1 MEIGTKIQLNETH
14 GFQEG
19 VYEIL
24 EIETGKDG
32 FRCARVKRAGLP
44 SGVRNPRYWLNL
56 DTRTHQDRF
65 RSDLIEPREFVAV
78 P

>member
-32 FRCARVKRAGLP
+32 FRCARVRLTGIP
-44 SGVRNPRYWLNL
+44 SGTRNPRYSICL
-56 DTRTHQDRF
+56 DTRTHRDRF
-65 RSDLIEPREFVAV
+65 RSDLIEPREFVIV

>member
-32 FRCARVKRAGLP
+32 FRCARVKKAGIP
-44 SGVRNPRYWLNL
+44 SGVRNPRYSVAL
-56 DTRTHQDRF
+56 DTRTHQNRF
-65 RSDLIEPREFVAV
+65 RADLIEPREFVIV